1 MPNNGERI
9 VYWYLRLNGFF
20 PLENFVIHRTQDI
33 KYPSDVDVIAVRFP
47 YVFEEVGG
55 RPDDWDRTLFDLF
68 DPTLPIGLL
77 SEVKTGRVNIRE
89 IFRPHNISYA
99 VGRFGFV
106 EDPSGLSEPV
116 SQNAYFVEPGKFQIA
131 KILFSNRDHVQSDQF
146 FHISLTHARS
156 FLQNRIRKYPKE
168 KFQDR
173 LHFNSDLIQD
183 LIDTTVKNRNGDPH
197 AAT

>member
-1 MPNNGERI
+1 MPNNGEKI

-55 RPDDWDRTLFDLF
+55 QSEDWDRTLLDLF

-77 SEVKTGRVNIRE
+77 AEVKTGRVNVRE

-99 VGRFGFV
+99 GGRFGFV
-106 EDPSGLSEPV
+106 EDPAELREPV

-156 FLQNRIRKYPKE
+156 FLQTRIRKYPKE

-183 LIDTTVKNRNGDPH
+183 LIDTTVNNRNGDPH